1 MNETNKIDTKH
12 ENTRLCI
19 ESLNYFCVIQ
29 VIVFAPVGNS
39 PEAWESQNAVF
50 VTEKFNKWANRI

>member
-12 ENTRLCI
+12 ETTRLCI

-39 PEAWESQNAVF
+39 ADTWESQNAVF
-50 VTEKFNKWANRI
+50 VTEKFNK